1 MGQHQRGRHLAGM
14 GQGTHQHGGAAA
26 LHAREEQAQSAAAAA
41 AAAAAGSL
49 FSSSDVGRAPL
60 ATGAASSEV
69 IGLAGNS
76 DSGMGSS
83 SFLDQLRPNPGGRY
97 IELVMLNVALCAC
110 LVMWCFA
117 RDASG
122 LDEIGGESP
131 PVRKEAEAVYRR
143 LRNRYL
149 SVYTLA
155 VFGDWIQGGF
165 AYALYAAYGYSQREI
180 SLIFIVGYAS
190 SMTIGTYVSAL
201 GDTGGHRRNCVAYGI
216 LYAASCVLCHS
227 RSLASLLLGRMLG
240 GVAYSILYT
249 SFESWLI
256 AEAEARRLPRV
267 LLSRLFSFSTF
278 CNAGSAVV
286 AGMVG
291 HLVIEVLP
299 CASRNRFACA
309 FDVAVVSLLGASLVA
324 ATRWGERYGDQLHS
338 TSESLLKSYRTIRG
352 SRPLVALG
360 LVNSFYE
367 AALYV
372 FVFLWT
378 PALERR
384 SRQGDG
390 TSNMGHGLV
399 FSVFMISKMA
409 GSQAS
414 HVLSE
419 YLSPG
424 ARLQLVFCG
433 SALCLAAP
441 LLTDSYEY
449 TLLAFCGFEALLGI
463 YWPTIALL
471 RCGSI
476 LDAQRASTM
485 AVFRVLLNLLV
496 ILVLPLAGGLPEALA
511 FSLAAGMLLLC
522 LALSGILRQAET
534 SAHGKEGHVLVR
546 LMTSDGLYLPLL
558 VSTDLC
564 SPPSSGTSR

>member
-1 MGQHQRGRHLAGM
+1 
-14 GQGTHQHGGAAA
+14 
-26 LHAREEQAQSAAAAA
+26 
-41 AAAAAGSL
+41 
-49 FSSSDVGRAPL
+49 
-60 ATGAASSEV
+60 
-69 IGLAGNS
+69 
-76 DSGMGSS
+76 
-83 SFLDQLRPNPGGRY
+83 
-97 IELVMLNVALCAC
+97 
-110 LVMWCFA
+110 
-117 RDASG
+117 
-122 LDEIGGESP
+122 
-131 PVRKEAEAVYRR
+131 
-143 LRNRYL
+143 
-149 SVYTLA
+149 VYTLA

-227 RSLASLLLGRMLG
+227 RSLPSLLLGRVLG

-338 TSESLLKSYRTIRG
+338 TGESLLKSYRTIRA

-399 FSVFMISKMA
+399 FSIFMISKMA

-424 ARLQLVFCG
+424 ARLQLVFGG

-441 LLTDSYEY
+441 VLTDSYEY

-476 LDAQRASTM
+476 LDAQVSLVNCLLMAS
-485 AVFRVLLNLLV
+485 
-496 ILVLPLAGGLPEALA
+496 
-511 FSLAAGMLLLC
+511 SDC
-522 LALSGILRQAET
+522 L
-534 SAHGKEGHVLVR
+534 
-546 LMTSDGLYLPLL
+546 
-558 VSTDLC
+558 
-564 SPPSSGTSR
+564 